1 MVIRDLTLRSAASFG
16 SFHLIRLLFDE
27 YMFYLVESKLANA
40 RKVSKIALLVGGS
53 CSVDDKEYAAAA
65 DKQGLNNN
73 EGDKKYFATKRSLD
87 ISMDSDDGGLKPDS
101 KRKFSLSDEDEEV
114 DEEVDEEDEADDE
127 S

>member
-53 CSVDDKEYAAAA
+53 CSVDDKEYAAA
-65 DKQGLNNN
+65 DNQGLNNN
-73 EGDKKYFATKRSLD
+73 EEDNKKW
-87 ISMDSDDGGLKPDS
+87 MDAKKKDQ
-101 KRKFSLSDEDEEV
+101 RVFM
-114 DEEVDEEDEADDE
+114 
-127 S
+127 

>member
-40 RKVSKIALLVGGS
+40 RKVSKIALLVGS
-53 CSVDDKEYAAAA
+53 CVDDKEHAA
-65 DKQGLNNN
+65 DKQASNNN
-73 EGDKKYFATKRSLD
+73 EGDNKKYFATKRSLD
-87 ISMDSDDGGLKPDS
+87 ISMDSDEKADS

>member
-40 RKVSKIALLVGGS
+40 RNVSKMALLVGGS
-53 CSVDDKEYAAAA
+53 CVDDKEYATS
-65 DKQGLNNN
+65 DNQGLNNN
-73 EGDKKYFATKRSLD
+73 EEDNKKYFATKRSLD

>member
-40 RKVSKIALLVGGS
+40 RKVSKIALLV
-53 CSVDDKEYAAAA
+53 DDKEHAA
-65 DKQGLNNN
+65 DKQASNNN
-73 EGDKKYFATKRSLD
+73 EGDNKKYFATKRSLD
-87 ISMDSDDGGLKPDS
+87 ISMDSDEKADS